1 MNYSTSGFLILNY
14 FLEFA
19 QTHFHCVNGV
29 SQLAHP
35 LLLLCLPAFNLS
47 QHQGL
52 FQWVSSHINWPKYW
66 SFSFSISLS
75 NEYSMLI
82 SFVIDWFDLLAVQGG
97 LTRVFFSTTIQK
109 HEFFSAQPSLWSSS
123 SIHDYW
129 KKHGF
134 EYGPLLAKWCLCFLT
149 TFLGLS

>member
-1 MNYSTSGFLILNY
+1 MNYSTSGFTILNY
-14 FLEFA
+14 FLELA

-29 SQLAHP
+29 SQPAHP

-82 SFVIDWFDLLAVQGG
+82 SFVIDWFDLLAVQGD
-97 LTRVFFSTTIQK
+97 
-109 HEFFSAQPSLWSSS
+109 SLESSLAPQFKSMNS
-123 SIHDYW
+123 SVLSLL
-129 KKHGF
+129 
-134 EYGPLLAKWCLCFLT
+134 YGPAHPYMTTEKNMALNMDLCWQSDVSAF
-149 TFLGLS
+149 